1 MIYFFVGSH
10 LVYVYLISISDVWH
24 AFGAVDV
31 YVGNSAKV
39 ISLTTTTKHS
49 SFFFIFSIVGCCWCS
64 NDFATEITYS
74 HDLNFPISTY
84 NSFFIGMC
92 TTTTDSKINND
103 GDDE

>member
-49 SFFFIFSIVGCCWCS
+49 SFFLF
-64 NDFATEITYS
+64 
-74 HDLNFPISTY
+74 FPLLAAAGVVMISLQKSRTH
-84 NSFFIGMC
+84 M
-92 TTTTDSKINND
+92 T
-103 GDDE
+103 